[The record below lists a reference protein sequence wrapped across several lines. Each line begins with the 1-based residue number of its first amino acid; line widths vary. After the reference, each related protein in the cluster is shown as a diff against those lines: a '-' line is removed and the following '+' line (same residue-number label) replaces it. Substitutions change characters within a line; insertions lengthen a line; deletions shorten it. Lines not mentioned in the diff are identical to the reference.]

1 MPTAADET
9 GVDEAGTDANLG
21 QHRCP
26 GCGGSGCRSFYSVTN
41 IPTNSCML
49 IPDREA
55 AFNVPTGD
63 LELRF
68 CPSCGFIFNGLWRHD
83 ATVYAKGYEE
93 TQAYSPTFNNF
104 QRSIAEM
111 LVERYG
117 LRGKRILEIGC
128 GKGEF
133 LAMICEMGGNF
144 GLGFDPGFVPGRFG
158 EISNGHVEIIADYF
172 DKNTKVDPGD
182 LICCK
187 MTLEHISEVGEFIR
201 NIRTLIGQ
209 RETAVFFQIPDASR
223 ILDALAFY
231 DIYYEHCSYFTPQS
245 LASVFISAGFAVD
258 DIWTG
263 YGDQYLMICAHP
275 VETTPASNPELSPP
289 SALAAQV
296 ERFAADVDVLLD
308 HWRDRLRGYK
318 AEGRKVIL
326 WGSGSKAVS
335 FLTTLGIT
343 DEVAFVA
350 DINPHRHGCYL
361 PRSGHLI
368 VSPQTVAIEAPN
380 VVIVMNPLYV
390 EEVRTD
396 LAALGCRPTLL
407 TL

>member
-1 MPTAADET
+1 MSGIGTELVDYVVDRNVHKHGKHMPGTHLPIFGRPRRLSSDRPDYVLLLAWNFADEILAQQAALPRARRPVHRSRPKCEDRVMPTAADE
-9 GVDEAGTDANLG
+9 VEIDAGLG
-21 QHRCP
+21 QDRCP
-26 GCGGSGCRSFYSVTN
+26 GCGGSGCRNIYSVAD

-55 AFNVPTGD
+55 ALNVPTGD

-158 EISNGHVEIIADYF
+158 EISNGHVEIVADYF
-172 DKNTKVDPGD
+172 DENTKVDPGD

-187 MTLEHISEVGEFIR
+187 MTLEHISEVGQFIR

-209 RETAVFFQIPDASR
+209 RETAVLFQIPDASR
-223 ILDALAFY
+223 ILDALAF
-231 DIYYEHCSYFTPQS
+231 
-245 LASVFISAGFAVD
+245 
-258 DIWTG
+258 
-263 YGDQYLMICAHP
+263 
-275 VETTPASNPELSPP
+275 
-289 SALAAQV
+289 
-296 ERFAADVDVLLD
+296 
-308 HWRDRLRGYK
+308 
-318 AEGRKVIL
+318 
-326 WGSGSKAVS
+326 
-335 FLTTLGIT
+335 
-343 DEVAFVA
+343 
-350 DINPHRHGCYL
+350 
-361 PRSGHLI
+361 
-368 VSPQTVAIEAPN
+368 
-380 VVIVMNPLYV
+380 
-390 EEVRTD
+390 
-396 LAALGCRPTLL
+396 
-407 TL
+407 